1 MAHETATPQQATPN
15 PAPLWRRIWKWVL
28 GGGLIVLVV
37 GLVAFVAS
45 LTGILSYLGITP
57 PTRAPQV
64 EITHIE
70 HPAGRAIEGEYVRI
84 ENKGKSEI
92 EMSGWTLSDE
102 EDKHT
107 FLFPPFTLK
116 AGAAVQVWTKS
127 GTNTETDLYWGW
139 GSPVWDDDEDTA
151 YLRDATGTQV
161 CSSSYR

>member
-1 MAHETATPQQATPN
+1 MRNRDRGTNLVPTVMGNDICHYCRRGNQPTIQWEKRGPMTHETTTPQQATPN

-84 ENKGKSEI
+84 ENKGKAEI
-92 EMSGWTLSDE
+92 EMGGWTLSDE

-116 AGAAVQVWTKS
+116 AGA
-127 GTNTETDLYWGW
+127 
-139 GSPVWDDDEDTA
+139 
-151 YLRDATGTQV
+151 
-161 CSSSYR
+161 